1 MEDFKKV
8 LDELQKSV
16 KSLQDQMTSL
26 KSGKVPSGAKTPGE
40 RFPFVPQVGDEV
52 PTWAE
57 RDGA

>member
-26 KSGKVPSGAKTPGE
+26 KLGEVPSGAKNPGE
-40 RFPFVPQVGDEV
+40 RSPLVQQVGDEV
-52 PTWAE
+52 PT
-57 RDGA
+57 